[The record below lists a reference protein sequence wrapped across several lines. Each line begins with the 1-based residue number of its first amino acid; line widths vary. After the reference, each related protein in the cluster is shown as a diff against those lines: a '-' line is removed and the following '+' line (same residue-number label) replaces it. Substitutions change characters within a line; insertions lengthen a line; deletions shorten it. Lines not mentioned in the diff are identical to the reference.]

1 MGKKGCFDKNW
12 SNHESF
18 ICTFIRFSCEQ
29 VDPSGRMA
37 RVIWNSRSKLSRWS
51 VLEIDV
57 MSART
62 RQDTGLYYAYEHVSR
77 TICFRFSLRSR
88 NSFKAMIFSFPTKI
102 SNMSNILM
110 RQLTIFNT
118 NKEFKISMYYLFLHS
133 LILIIFYS
141 LWNVSKHCVLNFKIQ

>member
-1 MGKKGCFDKNW
+1 MGKKRRFDENW

-77 TICFRFSLRSR
+77 SAFDFPFDREILLERRFLPFRQKFQMCSIDEIIDYFQYEQYEFKNIYVLCFPSSV
-88 NSFKAMIFSFPTKI
+88 
-102 SNMSNILM
+102 NILFT
-110 RQLTIFNT
+110 L
-118 NKEFKISMYYLFLHS
+118 
-133 LILIIFYS
+133 
-141 LWNVSKHCVLNFKIQ
+141 KHFETLRA

>member
-1 MGKKGCFDKNW
+1 MGEKRRFDENW

-77 TICFRFSLRSR
+77 SAFDFPFDREILLERRFLPFRQKFQMCPMMM
-88 NSFKAMIFSFPTKI
+88 K
-102 SNMSNILM
+102 
-110 RQLTIFNT
+110 
-118 NKEFKISMYYLFLHS
+118 
-133 LILIIFYS
+133 
-141 LWNVSKHCVLNFKIQ
+141 

>member
-1 MGKKGCFDKNW
+1 MGKKRCFYKNW
-12 SNHESF
+12 TNHESF

-77 TICFRFSLRSR
+77 SAFD
-88 NSFKAMIFSFPTKI
+88 FPFDRE
-102 SNMSNILM
+102 ILVE
-110 RQLTIFNT
+110 R
-118 NKEFKISMYYLFLHS
+118 
-133 LILIIFYS
+133 
-141 LWNVSKHCVLNFKIQ
+141 